1 MSNTNYVVLG
11 STGKELI
18 RLENVLHP
26 GYLIEMESESR
37 GFKKQDIAMKL
48 GIKPQHLSELIHE
61 KRNVSALLALKL
73 EQVFGIDAEYWL
85 RVQSGF
91 DLALA
96 RKKLSDLN
104 ATIAA

>member
-1 MSNTNYVVLG
+1 MFHAILDNA
-11 STGKELI
+11 GKELN
-18 RLENVLHP
+18 RLENILHP
-26 GYLIEMESESR
+26 GYLIEMEIEAR
-37 GFKKQDIAMKL
+37 GFKKQDIALKL

-61 KRNVSALLALKL
+61 KRNVSAMLALRL

-96 RKKLSDLN
+96 RKKLLDLN